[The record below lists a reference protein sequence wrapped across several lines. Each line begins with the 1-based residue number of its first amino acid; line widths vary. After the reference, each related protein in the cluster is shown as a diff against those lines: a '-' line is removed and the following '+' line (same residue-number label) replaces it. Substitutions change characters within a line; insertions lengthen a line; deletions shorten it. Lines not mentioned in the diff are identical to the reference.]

1 MEEQKPKRE
10 GELEPEIGQVET
22 RALQDTDFEEAF
34 SKLGEARFH
43 SRMNLVLTVRGF
55 DDRFVYDAE
64 QIDQLVIGR
73 FDPNTNTTPPLDL
86 NPFDA
91 ADKGVSRRH
100 AAVIRRD
107 GVLCVVDMGSPNGTF
122 LNGQRLIPN
131 QPRILR
137 DGDDLRLGHLVLQIK
152 FEGVTDRL

>member
-1 MEEQKPKRE
+1 MDEHKPKRE
-10 GELEPEIGQVET
+10 GELEPGQVET

-43 SRMNLVLTVRGF
+43 SRMNLVLGVRGT
-55 DDRFVYDAE
+55 DERFIYDAE

-73 FDPNTNTTPPLDL
+73 YDPNTETAPSLDL
-86 NPFDA
+86 SPFEA

-107 GVLCVVDMGSPNGTF
+107 GVLCVVDMGTPNGTF

-137 DGDDLRLGHLVLQIK
+137 DGDDLRLGYLVLQVK
-152 FEGVTDRL
+152 FEGVTSTP